1 MFSAFSFGK
10 IIKTVLPGVILT
22 AALILLAEAVWR
34 FSQPDAGLLL
44 SYIPKDWI
52 TAITAGLIPVTM
64 ILGFLLNTFAWL
76 RVNRK
81 MRGLS
86 NNMLAGTV
94 YSALRAKLSQGLWA
108 ELREHCERRNLPFA
122 TDVIFDDCPQ
132 LEYYYLPRV
141 KFTNLNYLWESYFC
155 WYEFD
160 INCACALVV
169 LGVAVAVLLVAN
181 MRQCP
186 LYLVLLELLVLGL
199 TVRSW
204 SILKLAA
211 VKNLT
216 AYEKNL
222 MLLLAGSLT
231 ASQQR
236 TPTPGADD
244 EAADELE

>member
-76 RVNRK
+76 RVNRT
-81 MRGLS
+81 MRRRS
-86 NNMLAGTV
+86 DAMLAGSA
-94 YSALRAKLSQGLWA
+94 YSAMRVQLSQGLWA
-108 ELREHCERRNLPFA
+108 ELREDCERRNLPFD
-122 TDVIFDDCPQ
+122 TGVTFDDRPQ

-160 INCACALVV
+160 INCACALIV
-169 LGVAVAVLLVAN
+169 LGVAVAVLLFAN
-181 MRQCP
+181 LRQCP
-186 LYLVLLELLVLGL
+186 LYLILLELLVFGL
-199 TVRSW
+199 TARSW

-222 MLLLAGSLT
+222 MLLLAGSL
-231 ASQQR
+231 AARRQPA
-236 TPTPGADD
+236 PTPDAD